1 MNLTTAYNPETSAEV
16 SVIVRKYIYEN
27 SPNWVGKIEKFTRL
41 AMLIGYPLFYNI
53 GIVIKT
59 NHKDVNTYMN

>member
-1 MNLTTAYNPETSAEV
+1 MMLV
-16 SVIVRKYIYEN
+16 IFLCKSVCEN

-53 GIVIKT
+53 CIVIKT